1 MRKIFYYF
9 LILFALQSS
18 NAFCQTINENNL
30 NNIEESNE
38 RVLEDLNESGQNEIP
53 DELLKIKNNPI
64 DLNSP
69 DIEIFAQFNLLTNAQ
84 IQALKEYIFK
94 YGNLIE
100 KEELQQI
107 EGFDKN
113 TILNILPF
121 SALTNNEKKESAQQ
135 ITIRLQKK
143 LNTEDDYYPGSSEKV
158 LLKYKGRASSTTNY
172 SFTGEKD
179 AGEEMFTKK
188 KNGFDFNSFYITY
201 SGKSFIKNIII
212 GDYIAQFGQGLS
224 LWQGLSIGG
233 GAGITGIYKSGR
245 GTIPYS
251 GTDENRFFRG
261 IAVSAVKKRININ
274 FWLSQHRLDANKFS
288 DTINSEVHV
297 SSLQTSGY
305 HRSDF
310 ENYGYHSQKESCLG
324 SSIMYNN
331 KKLNVGI
338 ISLIGKYNFKINSDY
353 KPYNLFYFR
362 GREFLNSGLFYNYS
376 IKNIFIFG
384 ESSLDKG
391 KSLALLCGTIISLDP
406 RFALG
411 FIYRN
416 YFKNFQSLKSNAFGE
431 NTNNN
436 NETGSYLGINYKIFN
451 WLTYSF
457 SVDLFSF
464 KYIKYRV
471 DQPSRGYD
479 LSHQIEYVRGK
490 KFTAQL
496 RIQKKMKQQ
505 NETFSNET
513 FHRLID
519 NNPTRYRIS
528 IRMKM
533 DNTWEL
539 GFRTEYV
546 MPSKSIIKQAPASSV
561 SQSLYFHPLGKSFS
575 ANARYSIFNCT
586 SFDSRIYEYENDLP
600 GAFSIPFYYGRGSRF
615 YLNINFK
622 FMRSI
627 NFSVRYSI
635 NWIDTNEESDKESSE
650 IKLQAKINFR

>member
-1 MRKIFYYF
+1 MRKIIYCI
-9 LILFALQSS
+9 LILSALQSS
-18 NAFCQTINENNL
+18 KGFCQTINENNL
-30 NNIEESNE
+30 NIIEESPE
-38 RVLEDLNESGQNEIP
+38 RALEDLNESGQNELP
-53 DELLKIKNNPI
+53 DEVLRLLNNPI
-64 DLNSP
+64 DLNSA
-69 DIEIFAQFNLLTNAQ
+69 DIEIFAHYNLLTNAQ
-84 IQALKEYIFK
+84 ILALKEYIFK
-94 YGNLIE
+94 NGNLVE

-113 TILNILPF
+113 TILKILPF
-121 SALTNNEKKESAQQ
+121 SSVTNNEKKESAQQ
-135 ITIRLQKK
+135 ITFRLQKK
-143 LNTEDDYYPGSSEKV
+143 INNEEDYYPGSSEKI
-158 LLKYKGRASSTTNY
+158 LLKYKGRSSSTINY

-188 KNGFDFNSFYITY
+188 KKGFDFNSLYITY
-201 SGKSFIKNIII
+201 SGKSFINKIII
-212 GDYIAQFGQGLS
+212 GDYIAQYGQGLT
-224 LWQGLSIGG
+224 LWQGLGIGG

-261 IAVSAVKKRININ
+261 FTLSAGKKRISAD

-288 DTINSEVHV
+288 DTLNGEVHV
-297 SSLQTSGY
+297 SSFQTSGY

-310 ENYGYHSQKESCLG
+310 ENYGYHSQKELCLG
-324 SSIMYNN
+324 SSIIYKN

-338 ISLIGKYNFKINSDY
+338 ITIFGKYDYKLNSEY
-353 KPYNLFYFR
+353 KPYNLYYFR

-384 ESSLDKG
+384 ESSVDEG
-391 KSLALLCGTIISLDP
+391 KSIAILCGTLIILDP

-411 FIYRN
+411 YSYRN
-416 YFKNFQSLKSNAFGE
+416 YPRNFQSLKSNAFGE

-479 LSHQIEYVRGK
+479 LSNQIDFVRGK

-496 RIQKKMKQQ
+496 RIQSKMKQQ
-505 NETFSNET
+505 NETLSNET
-513 FHRLID
+513 FHWLTD
-519 NNPTRYRIS
+519 KNLTSYRFS

-539 GFRTEYV
+539 GFRTEFV
-546 MPSKSIIKQAPASSV
+546 IPSKSVNKQAPASSV
-561 SQSLYFHPLGKSFS
+561 SQSIYFHPLGKSIS
-575 ANARYSIFNCT
+575 ANARYSVFNCP

-615 YLNINFK
+615 YLNVNFK
-622 FMRSI
+622 FMSSI

-635 NWIDTNEESDKESSE
+635 NWIDNNEESDNESSE